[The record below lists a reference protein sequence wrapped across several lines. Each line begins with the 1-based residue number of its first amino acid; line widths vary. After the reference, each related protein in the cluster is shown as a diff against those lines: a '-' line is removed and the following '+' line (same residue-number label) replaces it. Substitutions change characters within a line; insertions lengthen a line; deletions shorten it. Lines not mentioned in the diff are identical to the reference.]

1 MRKTVFCVGGV
12 FCLAIAGCGAEPSTY
27 SYSSAPVANVPP
39 YEYTPSTY
47 SQEMGEP
54 QAIEN
59 EDIKKIN
66 TTSNNIDSC
75 IKEKKYDSAIEI
87 FKKTV
92 YFRQK
97 VW

>member
-1 MRKTVFCVGGV
+1 MKKTVFCVGVV
-12 FCLAIAGCGAEPSTY
+12 FCLVIAGCGTEQSTN

-59 EDIKKIN
+59 EDVKKIN
-66 TTSNNIDSC
+66 ATSNDIDSF
-75 IKEKKYDSAIEI
+75 IKEKNMIM
-87 FKKTV
+87 
-92 YFRQK
+92 Q
-97 VW
+97 